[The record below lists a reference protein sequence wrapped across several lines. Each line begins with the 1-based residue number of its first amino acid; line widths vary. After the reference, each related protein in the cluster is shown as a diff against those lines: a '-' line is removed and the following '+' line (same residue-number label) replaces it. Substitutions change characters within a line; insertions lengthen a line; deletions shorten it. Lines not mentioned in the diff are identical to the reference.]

1 MDRKIEAILKKV
13 SKPGRYIGGEFGE
26 VLKDKSRM
34 NCRWV
39 FCFPDTYEIGM
50 SNLGMPILCGVL
62 NKEEDIWCERCY
74 APWPDMAE
82 EMQKAELPLWALE
95 SGDPLRNFDIV
106 AFTLQYEQCYTMF
119 CICWSLPEFPL
130 WLRIGERIFPF
141 SSAVVLPPTMP
152 SPWRIFSMCS
162 PSEKGRSHCR
172 NSPVST

>member
-82 EMQKAELPLWALE
+82 EMQKARAAPLGA
-95 SGDPLRNFDIV
+95 GKR
-106 AFTLQYEQCYTMF
+106 
-119 CICWSLPEFPL
+119 
-130 WLRIGERIFPF
+130 R
-141 SSAVVLPPTMP
+141 
-152 SPWRIFSMCS
+152 
-162 PSEKGRSHCR
+162 PSEEF
-172 NSPVST
+172 